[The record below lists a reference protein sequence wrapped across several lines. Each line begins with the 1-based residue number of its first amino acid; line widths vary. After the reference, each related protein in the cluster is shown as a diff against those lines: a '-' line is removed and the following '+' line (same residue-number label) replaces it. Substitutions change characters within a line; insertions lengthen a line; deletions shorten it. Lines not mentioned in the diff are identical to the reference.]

1 MEVTNYRH
9 LQTLVNVPL
18 EKCDVQVKGSTRIQ
32 IPTRFTFNRLR
43 VLGAICHC
51 YHRVEEDII
60 PIVSSCPHVYKL
72 HLNLMI
78 NKLPKVN
85 QFSPNLVKLTLRF
98 TELKRRP
105 HGNTREVTQLKN
117 PPSCLQCIHREDC
130 FVLKE
135 DFLYFNLLSF
145 LI

>member
-18 EKCDVQVKGSTRIQ
+18 DKCDVQVKGSTRIQ

-85 QFSPNLVKLTLRF
+85 QFSPNLLKLTLRF
-98 TELKRRP
+98 TELKEDP
-105 HGNTREVTQLKN
+105 MATLEKLPNLKILHLAYN
-117 PPSCLQCIHREDC
+117 VFIGKT
-130 FVLKE
+130 VL
-135 DFLYFNLLSF
+135 F
-145 LI
+145 